1 MQPAS
6 QSLIKLLK
14 RRHCLTFGGLFLLGG
29 ILANCGAIAPVP
41 SSTTLTISAA
51 ASLQNLLRAIAPLFK
66 QQFPDISLSFN
77 FGSSGALRRQIAQGA
92 QVDVFLS
99 ASLVHMDALE
109 KASLIVVESR
119 RSLFANQIALVTAA
133 HVRQVQTFQ
142 DLVGDSVGTV
152 AIGQPESVPVGAYAK
167 EVLASLDLY
176 PVIQSKLVYGKDA
189 RQVLTYVATGNVD
202 AALVYRSDV
211 PADGGADGPVT
222 LIAVAQEGW
231 HSPIVY
237 PGAAIAD
244 SPNQAAANQFLGFLQ
259 GAIAQKQIVDQ
270 GFQLVPIR

>member
-1 MQPAS
+1 M
-6 QSLIKLLK
+6 LL
-14 RRHCLTFGGLFLLGG
+14 RRRRLALGVLFLLGG
-29 ILANCGAIAPVP
+29 FATTNCGAIAPTP
-41 SSTTLTISAA
+41 SSKKLTVSGA
-51 ASLQNLLRAIAPLFK
+51 ASLQNLLRAIAPLFQK
-66 QQFPDISLSFN
+66 QFPDISLSFN
-77 FGSSGALRRQIAQGA
+77 FGSSGALQRQIAQGA

-99 ASLVHMDALE
+99 ASVAHMDAL
-109 KASLIVVESR
+109 AAQNLIVADSR

-142 DLVGDSVGTV
+142 DLAGDFVRTV

-176 PVIQSKLVYGKDA
+176 PAIQSKLIYGKDA

-202 AALVYRSDV
+202 AALVYRSDF
-211 PADGGADGPVT
+211 ATEGGTDGPVT
-222 LIAVAQEGW
+222 LIAVAQDDW

-244 SPNQAAANQFLGFLQ
+244 SPNQAAANQFLSFLQ

-270 GFQLVPIR
+270 GFQLIENLSQRPSQY

>member
-1 MQPAS
+1 M
-6 QSLIKLLK
+6 
-14 RRHCLTFGGLFLLGG
+14 
-29 ILANCGAIAPVP
+29 
-41 SSTTLTISAA
+41 
-51 ASLQNLLRAIAPLFK
+51 
-66 QQFPDISLSFN
+66 
-77 FGSSGALRRQIAQGA
+77 
-92 QVDVFLS
+92 DVFLS

-176 PVIQSKLVYGKDA
+176 PVSQSKLVYGKDA

-211 PADGGADGPVT
+211 SSDVSTERETNAPVT
-222 LIAVAQEGW
+222 LIAVAQENW

-244 SPNQAAANQFLGFLQ
+244 SPNQSAANRFLTFLQ
-259 GAIAQKQIVDQ
+259 SAIAQKQIVDQ
-270 GFQLVPIR
+270 GFQLIENLSQRPSQY